1 MDKLGLGCPFS
12 FLGGKEGRTQGI
24 RAKPDILQLNY
35 DCYLEIL
42 SYLTALED
50 QLNLGRA
57 HILFHQMLAN
67 ILPTRYGKINV
78 KMLKSIQDW
87 EYMLQL
93 CGSSVVRCEVP
104 HGRWDESFTHPFL
117 DLLNQNCSNLQQL
130 VLIFMHSDT
139 DTPPASRDSRNGH
152 ANIMQLLMELPGLRN
167 LTLIDA
173 RAPQLQQ
180 LQHFGELQAL
190 DVDGIDVNLSEEN
203 FVHMFHNKENLCRL
217 LLNFGRALK
226 RTYQL
231 PQVSDHCAQL
241 EHLTLENF
249 DLNLPDIGEFRSL
262 KSLRMISRWIG
273 EVNNDFYRSLAK
285 RYADHLEQLQFL
297 SIRIG
302 AAQVHHI
309 LALKRIKALECDNWP
324 SEAVEKLSLLTE
336 LECLA
341 IECINPIKGVNCQ
354 LLSVLSSCC
363 KLAHL
368 KLGKRWQMTSSEAT
382 RFLSDVRDVRLGS
395 KTKLL
400 LTLSFIKLKEHQQML
415 NDLFTNDTHLRLGF
429 HDVCHYCRP
438 DTHSRCDTIF
448 D

>member
-12 FLGGKEGRTQGI
+12 FLGGKEGRPQGI
-24 RAKPDILQLNY
+24 RQPDILQLNY

-42 SYLTALED
+42 SYLNALED

-57 HILFHQMLAN
+57 HPLFRQVLASL
-67 ILPTRYGKINV
+67 LPTRYSKINV
-78 KMLKSIQDW
+78 KMLKTVQDW
-87 EYMLQL
+87 EYMLEL

-117 DLLNQNCSNLQQL
+117 DLLSQHCSNLQQL

-139 DTPPASRDSRNGH
+139 DTPPASRDSRGGH
-152 ANIMQLLMELPGLRN
+152 TTIMQLLIKLPGLRN

-173 RAPQLQQ
+173 RAPQLEQ
-180 LQHFGELQAL
+180 LQNFRELQAL
-190 DVDGIDVNLSEEN
+190 DVDGIDVNLAEEN
-203 FVHMFHNKENLCRL
+203 FVRMFHNKAKLCRL

-226 RTYQL
+226 RSYQL
-231 PQVSDHCAQL
+231 PQLADHCVQL

-249 DLNLPDIGEFRSL
+249 HLNLPDIGEFRSL

-273 EVNNDFYRSLAK
+273 EVNSDFYKSLAK
-285 RYADHLEQLQFL
+285 RYANRLEQLQLL
-297 SIRIG
+297 SIRVG
-302 AAQVHHI
+302 PAQVHHI
-309 LALKRIKALECDNWP
+309 LALKILKALECDNWP
-324 SEAVEKLSLLTE
+324 SESVDKLSQLTE

-354 LLSVLSSCC
+354 LLSVLTSCS
-363 KLAHL
+363 KLSHL
-368 KLGKRWQMTSSEAT
+368 KLGKRWQMTSSEAKQ
-382 RFLSDVRDVRLGS
+382 FVSDVRDVRMES

-400 LTLSFIKLKEHQQML
+400 LTLSFIKLPEHQKML
-415 NDLFTNDTHLRLGF
+415 IDLFTNHKHLSLGF

>member
-1 MDKLGLGCPFS
+1 MPGH
-12 FLGGKEGRTQGI
+12 
-24 RAKPDILQLNY
+24 
-35 DCYLEIL
+35 L
-42 SYLTALED
+42 S
-50 QLNLGRA
+50 
-57 HILFHQMLAN
+57 
-67 ILPTRYGKINV
+67 
-78 KMLKSIQDW
+78 
-87 EYMLQL
+87 
-93 CGSSVVRCEVP
+93 
-104 HGRWDESFTHPFL
+104 
-117 DLLNQNCSNLQQL
+117 
-130 VLIFMHSDT
+130 
-139 DTPPASRDSRNGH
+139 
-152 ANIMQLLMELPGLRN
+152 
-167 LTLIDA
+167 
-173 RAPQLQQ
+173 

-203 FVHMFHNKENLCRL
+203 FVQMFHNKENLCRL

-249 DLNLPDIGEFRSL
+249 DLNLPDFGDFRSL

-273 EVNNDFYRSLAK
+273 EVNSDFYRSLAK

-297 SIRIG
+297 SIRVG

-324 SEAVEKLSLLTE
+324 SEAVEKLGLLTE

-341 IECINPIKGVNCQ
+341 IECINPVKAVNCQ
-354 LLSVLSSCC
+354 LLSVLSSCS

-368 KLGKRWQMTSSEAT
+368 KLGKRWQMTSSEAI
-382 RFLSDVRDVRLGS
+382 RFLSDVREVRLGS

-400 LTLSFIKLKEHQQML
+400 LTISFIKLKEHQQVL